1 MPHAP
6 AADGVK
12 LYYEDVGRG
21 TPIVFV
27 HEFADDVRG
36 WAAQVKFFAR
46 RYRTVAFNARGYPPS
61 DVPDDPE
68 RYSQAQAAD
77 DIKAVLDH
85 LGLAKAHVVG
95 LSMGGYAT
103 LHFGLKHPAR
113 ALSLTVGGAGYGSVS
128 ADRAAFHRDTD
139 HVVAQFEQGGM
150 ARVAEFYT
158 RGPTRVQFMA
168 KDPVGWQEF
177 YDRFASGSARG
188 HANTM
193 RGVQRRRPSLFELE
207 RELERLEVPTL
218 IMTGDED
225 EPCLEPAIFLKR
237 KIRTAGLVVLPNCGH
252 AINLEEPDLFNRA
265 VLDFL
270 TAVDAGRWPRR
281 DPASQTGSA
290 ILPAGSPRT
299 ADARDVPTEPGPSPT
314 RQAPD
319 R

>member
-6 AADGVK
+6 ATDGVK
-12 LYYEDVGRG
+12 LYYEEVGHG

-46 RYRTVAFNARGYPPS
+46 RYRTIAFNARGYPPS
-61 DVPDDPE
+61 DVPEDPE
-68 RYSQAQAAD
+68 RYSQAQAAE

-85 LGLAKAHVVG
+85 LGLTNAHVVG

-103 LHFGLKHPAR
+103 LHFGLRHPDR

-177 YDRFASGSARG
+177 YDRFAGGSARG

-193 RGVQRRRPSLFELE
+193 RGVQRRRPSVFELE
-207 RELERLEVPTL
+207 GELRRLEVPTL

-237 KIRTAGLVVLPNCGH
+237 TIRTAGLVVLPNSGH

-281 DPASQTGSA
+281 DPASRTGSA
-290 ILPAGSPRT
+290 ILPASGTSGRP
-299 ADARDVPTEPGPSPT
+299 
-314 RQAPD
+314 
-319 R
+319 

>member
-1 MPHAP
+1 MPHAS
-6 AADGVK
+6 ADDGVK
-12 LYYEDVGRG
+12 LYYEEVGQG

-27 HEFADDVRG
+27 HEFADDIKG

-46 RYRTVAFNARGYPPS
+46 RYRTIAFNARGYPPS

-68 RYSQAQAAD
+68 RYSQTRAAAD
-77 DIKAVLDH
+77 ITAILDH
-85 LGLAKAHVVG
+85 LKLPKAHVVG

-103 LHFGLKHPAR
+103 LHFGLRFPDR

-128 ADRAAFHRDTD
+128 ADRAAFHKDTD

-150 ARVAEFYT
+150 AKVAEFYT
-158 RGPTRVQFMA
+158 RGPTRVQFLA

-177 YDRFASGSARG
+177 YARFAAGSARG

-193 RGVQRRRPSLFELE
+193 RGVQRRRPSIFELE
-207 RELERLEVPTL
+207 DRLTKLEVPTL

-225 EPCLEPAIFLKR
+225 EPCLEPALFMKR
-237 KIRTAGLVVLPNCGH
+237 KIRGAGLVVIPNSGH

-281 DPASQTGSA
+281 DPASRTGSA
-290 ILPAGSPRT
+290 ILPATLPP
-299 ADARDVPTEPGPSPT
+299 AR
-314 RQAPD
+314 
-319 R
+319 

>member
-1 MPHAP
+1 MPHAS
-6 AADGVK
+6 AADGIK
-12 LYYEDVGRG
+12 LYYEEVGRG

-27 HEFADDVRG
+27 HEFADDIKG

-46 RYRTVAFNARGYPPS
+46 RYRTIAFNARGYPPS
-61 DVPDDPE
+61 DVPEDPE
-68 RYSQAQAAD
+68 RYSQARAAE

-103 LHFGLKHPAR
+103 LHFGLTYPER
-113 ALSLTVGGAGYGSVS
+113 ALSLTVGGAGYGSVG
-128 ADRAAFHRDTD
+128 ADRATFHKDTD
-139 HVVAQFEQGGM
+139 HVVGQFEQGGM
-150 ARVAEFYT
+150 AKVAEFYT
-158 RGPTRVQFMA
+158 RGPTRVQFLA
-168 KDPVGWQEF
+168 KDPVGWREF
-177 YDRFASGSARG
+177 HDRFAAGSARG

-193 RGVQRRRPSLFELE
+193 RGVQRRRPSIFELE
-207 RELERLEVPTL
+207 AKLQRLEVPTL

-225 EPCLEPAIFLKR
+225 EPCLEPALFMKR
-237 KIRTAGLVVLPNCGH
+237 KIPSAGLVVIPNSGH

-290 ILPAGSPRT
+290 ILPAAP
-299 ADARDVPTEPGPSPT
+299 PPT
-314 RQAPD
+314 R
-319 R
+319 

>member
-1 MPHAP
+1 MPHAST
-6 AADGVK
+6 ADGVK
-12 LYYEDVGRG
+12 LYFEDVGQG

-46 RYRTVAFNARGYPPS
+46 RYRTIPFNARGYPPS
-61 DVPDDPE
+61 DVPEDPE
-68 RYSQAQAAD
+68 RYSQAQAAE
-77 DIKAVLDH
+77 DIKAILDH
-85 LGLAKAHVVG
+85 LKLERAHVVG

-103 LHFGLKHPAR
+103 LHFGLRHPER
-113 ALSLTVGGAGYGSVS
+113 ALSLTVGGAGYGSVG
-128 ADRAAFHRDTD
+128 ADRAAFHKDTD
-139 HVVAQFEQGGM
+139 HVIAQFEQGGM
-150 ARVAEFYT
+150 SRVAEFYT

-168 KDPVGWQEF
+168 KDPVGWREF

-193 RGVQRRRPSLFELE
+193 RGVQRRRPSIFELE
-207 RELERLEVPTL
+207 DQLTKLDVPTL

-225 EPCLEPAIFLKR
+225 EPCLEPALFMKR
-237 KIRTAGLVVLPNCGH
+237 RIPAAGLVVIPNSGH

-281 DPASQTGSA
+281 DPASRSASA
-290 ILPAGSPRT
+290 ILPATSPP
-299 ADARDVPTEPGPSPT
+299 AR
-314 RQAPD
+314 
-319 R
+319 

>member
-6 AADGVK
+6 ATDGVK
-12 LYYEDVGRG
+12 LYYEEVGRG
-21 TPIVFV
+21 TPILFV

-46 RYRTVAFNARGYPPS
+46 RYRTIAFNARGYPPS
-61 DVPDDPE
+61 DVPEDPE
-68 RYSQAQAAD
+68 RYSQAQAAE

-103 LHFGLKHPAR
+103 LHFGLRHPDR

-150 ARVAEFYT
+150 TRVAEFYT

-177 YDRFASGSARG
+177 YDRFAGGSARG

-193 RGVQRRRPSLFELE
+193 RGVQRRRPSVFELE
-207 RELERLEVPTL
+207 DELGRLEVPTL

-237 KIRTAGLVVLPNCGH
+237 TIRTAGLVMFPNSGH
-252 AINLEEPDLFNRA
+252 AINLEEPDLFNRV

-281 DPASQTGSA
+281 DPASKTGSA
-290 ILPAGSPRT
+290 ILPASGSTGPR
-299 ADARDVPTEPGPSPT
+299 P
-314 RQAPD
+314 
-319 R
+319 

>member
-1 MPHAP
+1 VSHAP
-6 AADGVK
+6 ATDGVK
-12 LYYEDVGRG
+12 LYYEEVGRG
-21 TPIVFV
+21 TPVVFV

-46 RYRTVAFNARGYPPS
+46 RYRTIAFNARGYPPS
-61 DVPDDPE
+61 DVPEDPE
-68 RYSQAQAAD
+68 RYSQAQAAE

-85 LGLAKAHVVG
+85 VGAARAHVVG

-103 LHFGLKHPAR
+103 LHFGLRHPDR

-139 HVVAQFEQGGM
+139 HVVGQFEQGGM
-150 ARVAEFYT
+150 TRVAEFYT

-207 RELERLEVPTL
+207 GELGRLDVPTL

-237 KIRTAGLVVLPNCGH
+237 TIRTAGLVVLPNSGH
-252 AINLEEPDLFNRA
+252 AINLEEPDLFNRV

-281 DPASQTGSA
+281 DPASRSGSA
-290 ILPAGSPRT
+290 ILPATGST
-299 ADARDVPTEPGPSPT
+299 GT
-314 RQAPD
+314 RA
-319 R
+319 